1 MLNWVMVGAIVG
13 LIFLGPTWMLGC
25 VNSWLWSLA
34 PFWVTALVLMLH
46 QLYLLCLWRAF
57 RPRTKK
63 GEDKPKV
70 KGVNMSAEAQAARVK
85 AGSDAELRLAVG
97 YAIREEFAKSG
108 NLDQA
113 IAKTRDLI
121 RDASMSA
128 ARDRSNR

>member
-1 MLNWVMVGAIVG
+1 MMVDVPKAMR
-13 LIFLGPTWMLGC
+13 FR
-25 VNSWLWSLA
+25 SLQPL
-34 PFWVTALVLMLH
+34 PFKPGR
-46 QLYLLCLWRAF
+46 YRAF
-57 RPRTKK
+57 V
-63 GEDKPKV
+63 KV